1 MRRGLTMI
9 ELLLAVSLLTPITL
23 AIAAW
28 TQVAARA
35 SASAAEP
42 MRWRAAAEAALQL
55 IHDDLVTGDFSGD
68 FSSGFSGAQ
77 IGGRSDQKPR
87 VEVVDGMLRIRTRAT
102 PGSWTAPPPAPGT
115 VTPGRVTPGSVTG
128 PATHRYIFDAFSGE
142 LRLQQRSA
150 HGEQCT
156 RPLLDRVRQWQCEI
170 DHEHN
175 LLTIAITSIQ
185 GPDVARSYVLP

>member
-1 MRRGLTMI
+1 MRRGLTMV

-55 IHDDLVTGDFSGD
+55 IHDDLVTGDFSGGPTD
-68 FSSGFSGAQ
+68 RSSQQS
-77 IGGRSDQKPR
+77 R

-102 PGSWTAPPPAPGT
+102 PGSWTAPA
-115 VTPGRVTPGSVTG
+115 PGRVTPGSVTG

-142 LRLQQRSA
+142 LRLRQRTA
-150 HGEQCT
+150 HGAQSIRT
-156 RPLLDRVRQWQCEI
+156 LLDRVRQWQCEI

-175 LLTIAITSIQ
+175 LLTIAITSIR
-185 GPDVARSYVLP
+185 GPAVARSYVLP

>member
-55 IHDDLVTGDFSGD
+55 IHDDLVTGDFAEGPTD
-68 FSSGFSGAQ
+68 SSSQ
-77 IGGRSDQKPR
+77 ESR

-102 PGSWTAPPPAPGT
+102 PGSWTAPAPAPGT
-115 VTPGRVTPGSVTG
+115 VTG
-128 PATHRYIFDAFSGE
+128 PATHHYIFDAFSGE
-142 LRLQQRSA
+142 LRLRQRSA
-150 HGEQCT
+150 HGAQST
-156 RPLLDRVRQWQCEI
+156 RPLLDRVRQWRCEI

-175 LLTIAITSIQ
+175 LLTIAVTSIQ
-185 GPDVARSYVLP
+185 GRNVARSYVLP

>member
-1 MRRGLTMI
+1 MRRGLTMV

-55 IHDDLVTGDFSGD
+55 IHDDLVTGDFSEGPTD
-68 FSSGFSGAQ
+68 PSSHESH
-77 IGGRSDQKPR
+77 

-102 PGSWTAPPPAPGT
+102 PGSWTAPGN
-115 VTPGRVTPGSVTG
+115 VTG
-128 PATHRYIFDAFSGE
+128 PATHGYIFDAYSGE
-142 LRLQQRSA
+142 LRLRQRKA
-150 HGEQCT
+150 HGEQSI
-156 RPLLDRVRQWQCEI
+156 RPLLNRVRRWQCEI

-175 LLTIAITSIQ
+175 LLTIAVTSIQ
-185 GPDVARSYVLP
+185 GRNVARSYVLP